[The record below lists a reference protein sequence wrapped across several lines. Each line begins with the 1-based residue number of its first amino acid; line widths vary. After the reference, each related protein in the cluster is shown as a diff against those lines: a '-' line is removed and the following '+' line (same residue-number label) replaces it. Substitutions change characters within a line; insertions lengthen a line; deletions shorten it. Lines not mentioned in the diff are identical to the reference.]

1 MLQKNSQRI
10 IVSILMIACSLIA
23 AGQKRSSHF
32 KPLHNEFDSIA
43 ALAAAHVFD
52 NSQMEF
58 PDACL
63 NRMDSIAR
71 ATDLDELRI
80 RAYLW
85 RIECQRDALIV
96 PDSVLATLTT
106 LAAACDST
114 VYAYDYAYLKYQTAR
129 VHVRSGNYLSAYR
142 ELQQALSW
150 LGNEPDHFLRGNIN
164 MLMALLFHDIHDD
177 EQARRYLVE
186 ARRLYTLVGYSLSR
200 TYFFEAAMT
209 QDADEAMALFRQALR
224 HGGKD
229 WAMTFQVLTYMS
241 TAFLNAQQTDSA
253 EVYARKALQ
262 LQAEKLPGYELLH
275 FMGTITHV
283 QVMLERGLYDE
294 AISQLDALQ
303 PLPSEAQSDQWTC
316 DYYYCYAYAY
326 EHMGKYEEAL
336 RYTHRWQASADR
348 LQADIIR
355 QNVSRQQALDQIRL
369 LEKDAKLSRQ
379 TTFILIMLIIIVV
392 LVGGGLAMYF
402 RQRYRIRKIENRE
415 LRNNLRQ
422 QALINQMN
430 RQNFERDMQQKE
442 CEISSS
448 TLLLAGKNDVLQQI
462 SQLTRHFYDQDQVP
476 REFVRQVNH
485 IVDESLATDDFWDRF
500 KQQFD
505 AVHPGFFVKLRQQ
518 YPRLTENDL
527 RLCAYIRIGMT
538 SKEIA
543 EVMLITHDSV
553 NTSRYRLRR
562 KLGLGKDISLEDF
575 IRKI

>member
-1 MLQKNSQRI
+1 MLACCLNVVAQRTDYY
-10 IVSILMIACSLIA
+10 
-23 AGQKRSSHF
+23 F
-32 KPLHNEFDSIA
+32 KPLHHEFDSIA
-43 ALAAAHVFD
+43 ALAAAYVFD
-52 NSQMEF
+52 NSQTEL
-58 PDACL
+58 PAVYLD
-63 NRMDSIAR
+63 RMDSIAEATGPGQLRVR
-71 ATDLDELRI
+71 AS
-80 RAYLW
+80 LW
-85 RIECQRDALIV
+85 RIECQCDDLV
-96 PDSVLATLTT
+96 PDSVLTLLTALT
-106 LAAACDST
+106 ADCDST
-114 VYAYDYAYLKYQTAR
+114 AFAYDYAYLKYQTAR
-129 VHVRSGNYLSAYR
+129 AHVRSGDFLSGYR

-150 LGNEPDHFLRGNIN
+150 LGSVPDHFLRGNIN
-164 MLMALLFHDIHDD
+164 MLLALLFHDIRDD
-177 EQARRYLVE
+177 EQARRYLSE
-186 ARRLYTLVGYSLSR
+186 ARRLFTLAGYSLSR

-209 QDADEAMALFRQALR
+209 QDADEAMTLFRQALR

-241 TAFLNAQQTDSA
+241 TAFLNAQQPDSA
-253 EVYARKALQ
+253 ETYAQKALR
-262 LQAEKLPGYELLH
+262 LQAEKLPDYDLLH
-275 FMGTITHV
+275 YMGTITHV

-303 PLPSEAQSDQWTC
+303 PLPVEARTDQWAR

-326 EHMGKYEEAL
+326 EHLGEAGEAL
-336 RYTHRWQASADR
+336 RYTHLWQASVDR
-348 LQADIIR
+348 LQADIVR

-379 TTFILIMLIIIVV
+379 ATFIVVMLFIIVV
-392 LVGGGLAMYF
+392 LVGGGLAVYF

-462 SQLTRHFYDQDQVP
+462 SQLTKHFYDHDQVP

-485 IVDESLATDDFWDRF
+485 IVGESLATDDHWARF
-500 KQQFD
+500 KLQFD
-505 AVHPGFFVKLRQQ
+505 AVHPGFFVKLGQKF
-518 YPRLTENDL
+518 PRLTENDL

-553 NTSRYRLRR
+553 NTTRYRLRR
-562 KLGLGKDISLEDF
+562 KLGLGKEASLEDF
-575 IRKI
+575 IRRV